1 MRKILFTF
9 GGIIFCLLLFCSHRF
24 TLKDVD
30 LISDSAWRSF
40 RGDLRNSGYVPKNT
54 TNSDKLLWKLDL
66 DGKIKSTP
74 VVIGGVIFI
83 GGLNKKLYFV
93 DAEAGKILGDF
104 SLKKKY
110 PSFLFIQNSLLYING
125 EGEDGGIFCYNLKKG
140 KLDWQKELG
149 SSRSSP
155 VVIGDK
161 IFLGTESGKLYAL
174 KKNEGEPIWQFKKE
188 GKILSSPAYSEGLLF
203 LGLNDGFFYALLEK
217 TGGIRWE
224 YEAQEGIVS
233 SPAINNDKVLFGSL
247 DGMVYCLNKNN
258 GELIWNFKT
267 SGSVYSSPAVTESS
281 VFIGSNDGFLYRI
294 DLLSGEL
301 RWRFETLS
309 PIHSSPLVVGDKV
322 FFGSLD
328 GRFNMLDRW
337 RGELLWKFQT
347 QGMITASPVFY
358 KDKIYLGSEDGYLYC
373 FGQ

>member
-1 MRKILFTF
+1 MKKILIIF
-9 GGIIFCLLLFCSHRF
+9 GGLIFCLLLFCAHRF
-24 TLKDVD
+24 TLKDVN

-54 TNSDKLLWKLDL
+54 PSLDKLLWKLDL

-74 VVIGGVIFI
+74 VVTGDVVFI

-110 PSFLFIQNSLLYING
+110 PSFLFIKNGSLFINC
-125 EGEDGGIFCYNLKKG
+125 EGEKGGIFCYDLKKG
-140 KLDWQKELG
+140 KLKWQKELE

-174 KKNEGEPIWQFKKE
+174 KKNEGEPVWQFKKE

-203 LGLNDGFFYALLEK
+203 LGLNDGCFYALVEK
-217 TGGIRWE
+217 TGGIRWKFKARE
-224 YEAQEGIVS
+224 SIVA
-233 SPAINNDKVLFGSL
+233 SPAINNEKVLFGSL
-247 DGMVYCLNKNN
+247 DGMVYCLNKED

-267 SGSVYSSPAVTESS
+267 SGPVYSSPAVTESS

-294 DLLSGEL
+294 DISSGEL
-301 RWRFETLS
+301 KWRFETFS

-322 FFGSLD
+322 FLGSLD
-328 GRFNMLDRW
+328 GRFYMVDRW
-337 RGELLWKFQT
+337 SGKLKWKFQT

-358 KDKIYLGSEDGYLYC
+358 KDRIYLGSEDGYLYC
-373 FGQ
+373 FGK